1 MKFITPLN
9 LVDPQL
15 PEFSAQNCRSLHDI
29 IRFAHEMAMQ
39 EMFRLGDDL
48 SGHTGM
54 ARELLATLPFRVL
67 LVDLGSGIAPEADST
82 GVNLSELR
90 CTPLLALLQGMGHSQ
105 IPSDAVS
112 GKDGLRPT
120 CYAVV
125 SESYVN
131 FSGRLGNH
139 FATIDSYSG
148 PVIND
153 NYITFSFKGGAA
165 QYEQRVRR
173 ALILAGILRRQG
185 FRVTQ
190 SGDSLKAEIRKYDQ
204 RRFTERLD
212 TLGRL
217 LAAVRALDWRLE
229 SDSEIAR
236 YVDAFMNGD
245 FTFGD
250 H

>member
-1 MKFITPLN
+1 
-9 LVDPQL
+9 
-15 PEFSAQNCRSLHDI
+15 
-29 IRFAHEMAMQ
+29 
-39 EMFRLGDDL
+39 
-48 SGHTGM
+48 
-54 ARELLATLPFRVL
+54 
-67 LVDLGSGIAPEADST
+67 
-82 GVNLSELR
+82 
-90 CTPLLALLQGMGHSQ
+90 MGHSQ
-105 IPSDAVS
+105 IPSDAAS

-125 SESYVN
+125 SEAYVN

-204 RRFTERLD
+204 RRFMERLD

-217 LAAVRALDWRLE
+217 LAAVRALDWRLD

-236 YVDAFMNGD
+236 YVDAFMNGE
-245 FTFGD
+245 FAFGD